1 MGVGGDGEGE
11 GGVQVMGERCSCSGP
26 RRPKLLT
33 SSL

>member
-1 MGVGGDGEGE
+1 MGVGGDGDGE
-11 GGVQVMGERCSCSGP
+11 GGVQVMGDRCSSSGP